1 MAKEGES
8 YLDELLNA
16 VAPDW
21 EDTSVSPE
29 SLLEEFEEEMD
40 EDVSLEDALA
50 ILNDLPD
57 SEEEYIDQLNREDEV
72 DGLLGLDENEY
83 SGIPEMDEPELPL
96 ADEGMPD
103 LPIMESDAMMPE
115 PEEDTAVPQMD
126 AEMDAEIDE
135 PELPVMEEDM
145 SPPAEELPIMEEE
158 PDIPIVVD
166 AIMPDDDMMQEQDS
180 TGASDEGVDVDDIFQ
195 DALSAV
201 EYSGIEDEQEDL
213 SVFGGVDEQTQDLD
227 DGIAVNPTADPM
239 DRVKGKKS
247 KEKKGPGFFAR
258 TFGNVITDQTAAE
271 EEKERQK
278 EQKAAEKK
286 AAKKEEKKKQAE
298 ASKEERAQHAQEE
311 KERKR
316 QLKAE
321 KAAKKAEEKE
331 EKKRKKEERKAEEAA
346 QEVVGK
352 INPVGAAIVVI
363 FFATIGILTV
373 FGSML
378 LSRTTSLNNA
388 ENLFASGDY
397 LKAYDTVQ
405 MASMFE
411 EDEVLYRRIRICSQI
426 QKEIKSYANYTSM
439 GMKLEALDS
448 LVKGIHH
455 YDKNQAEAESL
466 GISGQV
472 DALKNQITEN
482 LGNDFGVGEQ
492 EVRELLAIA
501 DRAEYTGRLQQIV
514 SRGAHI

>member
-29 SLLEEFEEEMD
+29 SLMEEFEEEMD

-57 SEEEYIDQLNREDEV
+57 SEEEYIDQLNREEEM

-83 SGIPEMDEPELPL
+83 SGIPEMDEPEMPLP
-96 ADEGMPD
+96 DEGMRD
-103 LPIMESDAMMPE
+103 LPIMESDKGMPE
-115 PEEDTAVPQMD
+115 PAEELVVP
-126 AEMDAEIDE
+126 EMDE
-135 PELPVMEEDM
+135 PELPPVMEKDTP
-145 SPPAEELPIMEEE
+145 PPAEEPPIMEEE

-166 AIMPDDDMMQEQDS
+166 AIMPDDDMMQEPDS
-180 TGASDEGVDVDDIFQ
+180 AGVSDDGMDVDDIFQ

-201 EYSGIEDEQEDL
+201 GYSGLEDEQEDL
-213 SVFGGVDEQTQDLD
+213 SAFGGADGQTGHLD

-239 DRVKGKKS
+239 ELAKGKKS

-258 TFGNVITDQTAAE
+258 IFGNVITDQTAAE

-278 EQKAAEKK
+278 EQKAAAKK

-298 ASKEERAQHAQEE
+298 ASKEERAQHAQED

-405 MASMFE
+405 TASMFK

-426 QKEIKSYANYTSM
+426 QKEIKSYTNYTSM

-455 YDKNQAEAESL
+455 YDTNQAEAQTL
-466 GISGQV
+466 GISDQV
-472 DALKNQITEN
+472 DALKNQITAS

-492 EVRELLAIA
+492 EARELLAIA
-501 DRAEYTGRLQQIV
+501 DRAEYTGRLQQMV
-514 SRGAHI
+514 SGSSHI